1 MNRRNLLATLLAG
14 AALGA
19 GAVTPMWL
27 RDVRIS
33 PDGSK
38 IAFTY
43 KGDIFTVPAKG
54 GEATRLTANEAYE
67 AMPVWSPDGSKIA
80 FTSDREGNAD
90 IYIMDSRGGEATRLT
105 FNSVAETPWAFTP
118 DGSAVVYSAS
128 IQDAPGSLLFPSS
141 WQTELYSV
149 PVSGGRPMQ
158 ILSTPAEAVSYL
170 PDGKSFLYMDRK
182 GLEDEW
188 RKHHTSSVTRDLW
201 KYDAASGRHT
211 NLTDRAGEDRNP
223 VVSPDGKTVWFLS
236 ERDGGSFNVYSAP
249 VDDLSKASRL
259 TNFTTHP
266 VRFLSRG
273 ADGTLAFTYDGEI
286 YTMTPGAK
294 PSKVRIDITADQS
307 ESLRIRNFSSGASGA
322 VPSPD
327 GKQVAFSNRGD
338 IFVTSVDYPTTR
350 QITSTPAAEN
360 FISWGSDN
368 RTIYYTSDRD
378 GHLNIYSAKI
388 GRDED
393 PNFPNATLVEET
405 AIFPAGDRTDRANP
419 VISPDGKQMAFTID
433 RRDIAVMDLA
443 SKKVRRLTKGN
454 ICNDR
459 DGMLDYSWSP
469 DGKWL
474 VAVVDMHRR
483 SPYFDIAIIN
493 AADGTITN
501 ITNSAY
507 MNQSPR
513 WVMGGD
519 AILFLSDRYGM
530 RSHASWGSQYDV
542 LLAFTNQAAYDR
554 FRLSPEDFQLQ
565 KELKASRAKAAAKPA
580 AKADGKK
587 KADSKADK
595 DKAAKSDKDKDSKT
609 INVELDGI
617 TDRIV
622 RLTPFSASM
631 SDAYIDDQGET
642 LWFLAQVDNGYDLW
656 KKDLRKGTVSLAS
669 KLGARPTG
677 MQPAAAGKT
686 LFLTGGGAIRKMSLP
701 GGKIDGVSF
710 SATQKFDAAAER
722 EYMYDYMLTEA
733 EKRFFGTDMNGTDWK
748 AMGKAYRKFLPH
760 ISHNAD
766 FAELT
771 SEILGE
777 INVSHSGGRYY
788 PQGAREATASLGLL
802 YDMTYPG
809 PGLKVGEVLA
819 GGPFGH
825 ADSSMKPGAVITAIN
840 GTEIGS
846 KTDPTVMLNSLA
858 GRKTLVAFTLPSG
871 EKAEEVVLPVRASVI
886 NGLLYDRWVKRNA
899 HLVDSLSNGRLGY
912 VHIKS
917 MNDESYRTIYADILG
932 KYNECDGIVIDTRNN
947 GGGRLHEDIEV
958 LFSGKKYLTQEIKG
972 QPVGEMP
979 SRRWNKPS
987 IMLTCEAN
995 YSNAHGTPWVYRHM
1009 KLGKVVGMPVP
1020 GTMSSVNWIDMQDP
1034 SLVFG
1039 IPVIGFRTAEGNYL
1053 ENTQLEPDVKVAN
1066 DPARIVLGI
1075 DDQLKTAVETLLKDL
1090 R

>member
-1 MNRRNLLATLLAG
+1 
-14 AALGA
+14 
-19 GAVTPMWL
+19 
-27 RDVRIS
+27 
-33 PDGSK
+33 
-38 IAFTY
+38 
-43 KGDIFTVPAKG
+43 
-54 GEATRLTANEAYE
+54 
-67 AMPVWSPDGSKIA
+67 
-80 FTSDREGNAD
+80 
-90 IYIMDSRGGEATRLT
+90 
-105 FNSVAETPWAFTP
+105 
-118 DGSAVVYSAS
+118 
-128 IQDAPGSLLFPSS
+128 
-141 WQTELYSV
+141 
-149 PVSGGRPMQ
+149 
-158 ILSTPAEAVSYL
+158 
-170 PDGKSFLYMDRK
+170 
-182 GLEDEW
+182 
-188 RKHHTSSVTRDLW
+188 
-201 KYDAASGRHT
+201 
-211 NLTDRAGEDRNP
+211 
-223 VVSPDGKTVWFLS
+223 
-236 ERDGGSFNVYSAP
+236 
-249 VDDLSKASRL
+249 
-259 TNFTTHP
+259 
-266 VRFLSRG
+266 
-273 ADGTLAFTYDGEI
+273 
-286 YTMTPGAK
+286 
-294 PSKVRIDITADQS
+294 
-307 ESLRIRNFSSGASGA
+307 
-322 VPSPD
+322 
-327 GKQVAFSNRGD
+327 
-338 IFVTSVDYPTTR
+338 
-350 QITSTPAAEN
+350 
-360 FISWGSDN
+360 
-368 RTIYYTSDRD
+368 
-378 GHLNIYSAKI
+378 
-388 GRDED
+388 
-393 PNFPNATLVEET
+393 
-405 AIFPAGDRTDRANP
+405 
-419 VISPDGKQMAFTID
+419 
-433 RRDIAVMDLA
+433 
-443 SKKVRRLTKGN
+443 
-454 ICNDR
+454 
-459 DGMLDYSWSP
+459 
-469 DGKWL
+469 
-474 VAVVDMHRR
+474 
-483 SPYFDIAIIN
+483 
-493 AADGTITN
+493 
-501 ITNSAY
+501 
-507 MNQSPR
+507 
-513 WVMGGD
+513 
-519 AILFLSDRYGM
+519 
-530 RSHASWGSQYDV
+530 
-542 LLAFTNQAAYDR
+542 
-554 FRLSPEDFQLQ
+554 
-565 KELKASRAKAAAKPA
+565 
-580 AKADGKK
+580 
-587 KADSKADK
+587 
-595 DKAAKSDKDKDSKT
+595 
-609 INVELDGI
+609 
-617 TDRIV
+617 
-622 RLTPFSASM
+622 
-631 SDAYIDDQGET
+631 
-642 LWFLAQVDNGYDLW
+642 
-656 KKDLRKGTVSLAS
+656 
-669 KLGARPTG
+669 

-686 LFLTGGGAIRKMSLP
+686 LFLTGGGSIRKMSLP

-748 AMGKAYRKFLPH
+748 AIGKAYRKFLPH

-871 EKAEEVVLPVRASVI
+871 EKAEEVVLPVKASVI

-1066 DPARIVLGI
+1066 DPARIVRGI

>member
-307 ESLRIRNFSSGASGA
+307 EPLRIRNFSSGASGA

-393 PNFPNATLVEET
+393 PNFPNATLV
-405 AIFPAGDRTDRANP
+405 
-419 VISPDGKQMAFTID
+419 
-433 RRDIAVMDLA
+433 
-443 SKKVRRLTKGN
+443 
-454 ICNDR
+454 
-459 DGMLDYSWSP
+459 
-469 DGKWL
+469 
-474 VAVVDMHRR
+474 
-483 SPYFDIAIIN
+483 
-493 AADGTITN
+493 
-501 ITNSAY
+501 
-507 MNQSPR
+507 
-513 WVMGGD
+513 
-519 AILFLSDRYGM
+519 LS
-530 RSHASWGSQYDV
+530 
-542 LLAFTNQAAYDR
+542 L
-554 FRLSPEDFQLQ
+554 
-565 KELKASRAKAAAKPA
+565 
-580 AKADGKK
+580 
-587 KADSKADK
+587 
-595 DKAAKSDKDKDSKT
+595 
-609 INVELDGI
+609 I
-617 TDRIV
+617 
-622 RLTPFSASM
+622 
-631 SDAYIDDQGET
+631 
-642 LWFLAQVDNGYDLW
+642 
-656 KKDLRKGTVSLAS
+656 
-669 KLGARPTG
+669 
-677 MQPAAAGKT
+677 
-686 LFLTGGGAIRKMSLP
+686 
-701 GGKIDGVSF
+701 
-710 SATQKFDAAAER
+710 
-722 EYMYDYMLTEA
+722 
-733 EKRFFGTDMNGTDWK
+733 
-748 AMGKAYRKFLPH
+748 H
-760 ISHNAD
+760 I
-766 FAELT
+766 
-771 SEILGE
+771 
-777 INVSHSGGRYY
+777 
-788 PQGAREATASLGLL
+788 
-802 YDMTYPG
+802 
-809 PGLKVGEVLA
+809 
-819 GGPFGH
+819 
-825 ADSSMKPGAVITAIN
+825 
-840 GTEIGS
+840 
-846 KTDPTVMLNSLA
+846 
-858 GRKTLVAFTLPSG
+858 
-871 EKAEEVVLPVRASVI
+871 
-886 NGLLYDRWVKRNA
+886 
-899 HLVDSLSNGRLGY
+899 
-912 VHIKS
+912 
-917 MNDESYRTIYADILG
+917 
-932 KYNECDGIVIDTRNN
+932 
-947 GGGRLHEDIEV
+947 
-958 LFSGKKYLTQEIKG
+958 
-972 QPVGEMP
+972 
-979 SRRWNKPS
+979 
-987 IMLTCEAN
+987 
-995 YSNAHGTPWVYRHM
+995 
-1009 KLGKVVGMPVP
+1009 
-1020 GTMSSVNWIDMQDP
+1020 
-1034 SLVFG
+1034 
-1039 IPVIGFRTAEGNYL
+1039 
-1053 ENTQLEPDVKVAN
+1053 
-1066 DPARIVLGI
+1066 
-1075 DDQLKTAVETLLKDL
+1075 
-1090 R
+1090 

>member
-1 MNRRNLLATLLAG
+1 MKKRNLLAALLLG
-14 AALGA
+14 AAFGA

-43 KGDIFTVPAKG
+43 KGDIFTVPANG
-54 GEATRLTANEAYE
+54 GSATRLTSNQAYE
-67 AMPVWSPDGSKIA
+67 AMPVWSPDGKKIA

-90 IYIMDSRGGEATRLT
+90 IYIMDANGGEATRLT

-118 DGSAVVYSAS
+118 DGSAVVYSAA
-128 IQDAPGSLLFPSS
+128 IQDAPGSLLFPAS
-141 WQTELYSV
+141 WQTELYQV
-149 PVSGGRPMQ
+149 PVSGGRPVQ

-170 PDGKSFLYMDRK
+170 PDGKSFVYVDRK

-201 KYDAASGRHT
+201 KYDASTGRHT
-211 NLTDRAGEDRNP
+211 NLTARAGEDRNP
-223 VVSPDGKTVWFLS
+223 VVSPDGKTLWFLS

-249 VDDLSKASRL
+249 ADDLSKATRL

-286 YTMTPGAK
+286 YTMRPGSKPAK
-294 PSKVRIDITADQS
+294 VKIDVTADQS
-307 ESLRIRNFSSGASGA
+307 EPLRIRNVSGAGGA
-322 VPSPD
+322 VASPD

-338 IFVTSVDYPTTR
+338 IFVTSVDYQTTR
-350 QITSTPAAEN
+350 QITSTPAAESA
-360 FISWGSDN
+360 IAWGKDN
-368 RTIYYTSDRD
+368 RTLYYTSDRD
-378 GHLNIYSAKI
+378 GHLNIYSTRI
-388 GRDED
+388 GREAD
-393 PNFPNATLVEET
+393 PNFPNATLIEES
-405 AIFPAGDRTDRANP
+405 AVFPANDRTDRATP
-419 VISPDGKQMAFTID
+419 VMSPDGKKMAFTID
-433 RRDIAVMDLA
+433 RRDIAVMDMD
-443 SKKVRRLTKGN
+443 SKKVRRLTNGN

-459 DGMLDYSWSP
+459 DGQLEYSWSP

-493 AADGTITN
+493 ATDGSITN
-501 ITNSAY
+501 ITNTAY
-507 MNQSPR
+507 MNDSPR

-519 AILFLSDRYGM
+519 AILFLSNRYGM

-554 FRLSPEDFQLQ
+554 YRLSPEDFNLQ
-565 KELKASRAKAAAKPA
+565 KELKASRAKAP
-580 AKADGKK
+580 AKADAKASKDSKK
-587 KADSKADK
+587 KAQADSTKN
-595 DKAAKSDKDKDSKT
+595 AKSKT
-609 INVELDGI
+609 PELNIELEGI
-617 TDRIV
+617 SDRIV
-622 RLTPFSASM
+622 RLTPFSAM
-631 SDAYIDDQGET
+631 ISDAYIDDKGET

-656 KKDLRKGTVSLAS
+656 KKDLRKGNVSLAS

-677 MQPAAAGKT
+677 MQPTADGRT
-686 LFLTGGGAIRKMSLP
+686 LFLTGGGSIRKMALP
-701 GGKIDGVSF
+701 GGKVEGVSF

-733 EKRFFGTDMNGTDWK
+733 EKRFFDPAMSGVDWK

-760 ISHNAD
+760 ITYNAD

-777 INVSHSGGRYY
+777 LNVSHSGGRYY
-788 PQGAREATASLGLL
+788 PQGAREATASFGLL
-802 YDMTYPG
+802 YDLTHTG

-819 GGPFGH
+819 GGPFDH
-825 ADSSMKPGAVITAIN
+825 ADSAMKPGAVITAIN
-840 GTEIGS
+840 GTEIDA
-846 KTDPTVMLNSLA
+846 KTDPTRLFNSIA

-871 EKAEEVVLPVRASVI
+871 AKEEEVILPVKSGAI
-886 NGLLYDRWVKRNA
+886 TELLYNRWVKRNA
-899 HLVDSLSNGRLGY
+899 HLVDSLSKGRLGY

-917 MNDESYRTIYADILG
+917 MNDASYRTIYADLLG
-932 KYNECDGIVIDTRNN
+932 KYNECDGIVIDTRYN

-972 QPVGEMP
+972 ETVGEMP

-1009 KLGKVVGMPVP
+1009 KLGKIVGMPVP

-1066 DPARIVLGI
+1066 DPARITRGI
-1075 DDQLKTAVETLLKDL
+1075 DDQLTTAVETLLKDL
-1090 R
+1090 K

>member
-1 MNRRNLLATLLAG
+1 MNKRNLLAALVLG
-14 AALGA
+14 SALGA
-19 GAVTPMWL
+19 GALTPMWL

-54 GEATRLTANEAYE
+54 GAATRLTSNSAYE
-67 AMPVWSPDGSKIA
+67 AMPVWSPDGRKIA
-80 FTSDREGNAD
+80 FTSDREGGAD
-90 IYIMDSRGGEATRLT
+90 IYIMNADGGEATRLT
-105 FNSVAETPWAFTP
+105 FNSAAETPWAFTP
-118 DGSAVVYSAS
+118 DGSAIVYSAA
-128 IQDAPGSLLFPSS
+128 IQDAPGSLLFPAS
-141 WQTELYSV
+141 WQTELYRV
-149 PVSGGRPMQ
+149 PVKGGRPVQ

-170 PDGKSFLYMDRK
+170 PDGKSFVYVDRK

-188 RKHHTSSVTRDLW
+188 RKHHTSSITRDLW
-201 KYDAASGRHT
+201 KYDASTGRHT
-211 NLTDRAGEDRNP
+211 NLTDRAGEDRSP
-223 VVSPDGKTVWFLS
+223 VVSPDGKTLWFLS

-249 VDDLSKASRL
+249 LDRPSEATRL
-259 TNFTTHP
+259 TDFRTHP

-286 YTMTPGAK
+286 YTMRPGAK
-294 PSKVRIDITADQS
+294 PVKVKISLTADQD
-307 ESLRIRNFSSGASGA
+307 EPLRIRSVSGAGGA

-350 QITSTPAAEN
+350 QITSTPAAE
-360 FISWGSDN
+360 SSVAWGKDN
-368 RTIYYTSDRD
+368 RTLYYTSDRD
-378 GHLNIYSAKI
+378 GHLNIYKARI
-388 GRDED
+388 GRDDD
-393 PNFPNATLVEET
+393 PNFPNATVIEET
-405 AIFPAGDRTDRANP
+405 ALFPASDPTDRATP
-419 VISPDGKQMAFTID
+419 VLSPDGKQMAFTIN
-433 RRDIAVMDLA
+433 RRDIAVMDMD
-443 SKKVRRLTKGN
+443 SKKVRKLTKGN
-454 ICNDR
+454 IGNER

-483 SPYFDIAIIN
+483 SPYYDIALIN
-493 AADGTITN
+493 VADGSITN
-501 ITNSAY
+501 ITNTAY

-519 AILFLSDRYGM
+519 AILFLSNRYGM

-554 FRLSPEDFQLQ
+554 YRLSPEDFELQ
-565 KELKASRAKAAAKPA
+565 KELKASRAKSAAK
-580 AKADGKK
+580 K
-587 KADSKADK
+587 DSKK
-595 DKAAKSDKDKDSKT
+595 DSKDSKKAKSDTTRTEKPGLQ
-609 INVELDGI
+609 IELDGI
-617 TDRIV
+617 SDRIV
-622 RLTPFSASM
+622 RLTPFSSM
-631 SDAYIDDQGET
+631 LSDAYIDDKGET
-642 LWFLAQVDNGYDLW
+642 LWFLAKIDNGYDLW
-656 KKDLRKGTVSLAS
+656 KKDLRKGSVSLAN
-669 KLGARPTG
+669 KLGAGPTG
-677 MQPAAAGKT
+677 MQPAADGRT
-686 LFLTGGGAIRKMSLP
+686 LFLTGGGSVRKMSLP
-701 GGKIDGVSF
+701 GGKIDGVSY
-710 SATQKFDAAAER
+710 SATQKFDPAAER

-733 EKRFFGTDMNGTDWK
+733 EKRFFDPDMNGVDWK

-777 INVSHSGGRYY
+777 LNVSHSGGRYY
-788 PQGAREATASLGLL
+788 PQGAREATASFGLL
-802 YDMTYPG
+802 YDLTYPG
-809 PGLKVGEVLA
+809 PGLKVGEVLP

-825 ADSSMKPGAVITAIN
+825 ADSAMRPGAVITAVN
-840 GTEIGS
+840 GTPVGS
-846 KTDPTVMLNSLA
+846 ETDPTTLFNAIA

-871 EKAEEVVLPVRASVI
+871 EKAEEVILPVRSSAVNS
-886 NGLLYDRWVKRNA
+886 LLYDRWVKRNA

-912 VHIKS
+912 VHIKA
-917 MNDESYRTIYADILG
+917 MNDESFRTIYSDILG
-932 KYNECDGIVIDTRNN
+932 KYNECDGIVIDTRFN

-972 QPVGEMP
+972 EVTGEMP

-1009 KLGKVVGMPVP
+1009 KLGKIVGMPVP

-1039 IPVIGFRTAEGNYL
+1039 IPVVGFRTAEGNYL
-1053 ENTQLEPDVKVAN
+1053 ENTQLEPDVRVAN
-1066 DPARIVLGI
+1066 DPSRIVLGI
-1075 DDQLKTAVETLLKDL
+1075 DDQLATAVRTLLRDL
-1090 R
+1090 DTAR